1 MTQKLFRIALLGAA
15 ALLAADKAVDAAK
28 QKAKEGKY
36 DEAIATLEK
45 ADAKSPEV
53 RRALAETHLAYADS
67 FFYNNS
73 LPPRQKYR
81 PALKEYRKVLEY
93 DKDNKKAKEN
103 AGMIESIYKQ
113 MGMPV
118 PQ

>member
-1 MTQKLFRIALLGAA
+1 MRTPEFS
-15 ALLAADKAVDAAK
+15 KAVDSAK
-28 QKAKEGKY
+28 QKVKEGKY
-36 DEAIATLEK
+36 DEAIAMLEK
-45 ADAKSPEV
+45 ADTKSPDV

-81 PALKEYRKVLEY
+81 PALKEYRRVLEY

-103 AGMIESIYKQ
+103 IAMIESVYKS
-113 MGMPV
+113 MGMPI